1 MTTTRI
7 TVDVPDE
14 LLAAVR
20 EEARFHRESTDRA
33 VDERYA
39 AELDAARPVRCVAHA
54 GRCIIHDR
62 PVDTGRPFDGCGL

>member
-1 MTTTRI
+1 MTPAEFAAQVHAAGPNQGHPFT
-7 TVDVPDE
+7 PD
-14 LLAAVR
+14 
-20 EEARFHRESTDRA
+20 DRA